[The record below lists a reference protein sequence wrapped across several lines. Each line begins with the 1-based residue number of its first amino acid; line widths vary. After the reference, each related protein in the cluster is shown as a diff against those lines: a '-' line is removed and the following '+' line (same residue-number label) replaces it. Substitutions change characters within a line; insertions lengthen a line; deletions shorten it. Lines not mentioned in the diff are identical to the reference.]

1 MLVQV
6 LIGFIVEGVLA
17 VQEVLGEWSGG
28 LTTRSLCVFVL
39 RTSYAAITVE
49 CMLSLDC
56 ERAGYT
62 RRHDCQ
68 YQSQRQSGC
77 QTA

>member
-1 MLVQV
+1 MVRRSDD
-6 LIGFIVEGVLA
+6 A
-17 VQEVLGEWSGG
+17 V
-28 LTTRSLCVFVL
+28 TLCLFL

-62 RRHDCQ
+62 RRHDWQ
-68 YQSQRQSGC
+68 YQSQRWSGC